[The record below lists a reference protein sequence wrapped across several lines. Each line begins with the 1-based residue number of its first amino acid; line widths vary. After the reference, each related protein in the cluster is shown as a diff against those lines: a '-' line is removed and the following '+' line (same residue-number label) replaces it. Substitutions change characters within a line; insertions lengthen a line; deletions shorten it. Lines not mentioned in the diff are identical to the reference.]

1 MLTSTIVLLKISQD
15 MTHAKLP
22 ILLVKSCI
30 PSILIDSESM
40 EFSTI
45 ERYQIWEFGS
55 IIICTDILR
64 CPSGSYAISWS
75 E

>member
-22 ILLVKSCI
+22 ILLAKSCI

-45 ERYQIWEFGS
+45 ERYQISEFGS
-55 IIICTDILR
+55 IIICMI
-64 CPSGSYAISWS
+64 Y
-75 E
+75 